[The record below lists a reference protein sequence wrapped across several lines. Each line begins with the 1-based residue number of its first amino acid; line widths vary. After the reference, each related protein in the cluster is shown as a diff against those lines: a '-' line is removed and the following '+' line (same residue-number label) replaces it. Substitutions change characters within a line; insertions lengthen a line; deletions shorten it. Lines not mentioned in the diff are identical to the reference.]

1 MKRDDERDTMFA
13 RMSYVENTEE
23 YNDYY
28 RNNPEKKEFDDYLRS
43 LPELSGRGTL
53 MYNPF
58 DYAATSGN
66 FIFLSEI
73 NKLSEKIKTK
83 NEKIIFNKLLITEKL
98 KKLTLHYGA
107 DIVGIA
113 KLNEEDYYS
122 FRGRKREFY
131 GQKIDEFH
139 KFAIVFGVKMDKLY
153 IGKAPRSPE
162 TLEVSNIYVKSAI
175 IGFQLSY
182 LLRELGYEARNHM
195 DGSYLMNLPKIGEKA
210 GLGKIGRSKLL
221 VNPDFGPIFRLG
233 AVSTNLDLVED
244 EPLDFDILRF
254 CNRCKLC
261 SALCPAGAIDRENI
275 DDISKS
281 EFLSEKCY
289 EKWRF
294 FGTDCGTCI
303 WVCPFTHSEI
313 GQINSKVSDDDINKI
328 IKEHIQKYGKKPK
341 I

>member
-13 RMSYVENTEE
+13 RMSYVENSEE

-28 RNNPEKKEFDDYLRS
+28 RNNPEKKEFDDYLRT
-43 LPELSGRGTL
+43 LPDLSGKGTL

-58 DYAATSGN
+58 DYAATRGN
-66 FIFLSEI
+66 FNFLSEI
-73 NKLSEKIKTK
+73 NNLSEKTETK
-83 NEKIIFNKLLITEKL
+83 NKKIIFDKFVITEKL

-107 DIVGIA
+107 EVVGIT
-113 KLNEEDYYS
+113 KLNEGDYYS
-122 FRGRKREFY
+122 FRGRKKEFY
-131 GQKIDEFH
+131 GHKIDKFH
-139 KFAIVFGVKMDKLY
+139 EFAIVFGVKMNKSY
-153 IGKAPRSPE
+153 IGKAPKSPE
-162 TLEVSNIYVKSAI
+162 TLEVSNVYIKSAI

-210 GLGKIGRSKLL
+210 GLGKIGRSRLL

-233 AVSTNLDLVED
+233 AVSTDLDLIED
-244 EPLDFDILRF
+244 KPLDFDILRF
-254 CNRCKLC
+254 CNKCKLC
-261 SALCPAGAIDRENI
+261 SSLCPAGAIDKKII
-275 DDISKS
+275 DDINKS

-303 WVCPFTHSEI
+303 WVCPFTHSKIGLVNSNDSDEKINEI
-313 GQINSKVSDDDINKI
+313 IN
-328 IKEHIQKYGKKPK
+328 EHIKKYGKKPK